1 MGDDLLSKTVSRFDW
16 LKDYLSIDED
26 IRYLKWKINKMKAEE
41 ERWSVGD
48 LSHVHLEAK
57 STGSHTMDNYEK
69 YQSQVKELIHEQN
82 ELLAL
87 IDTFKGYSNDILR
100 LKYIEGKTLEEIAEI
115 LGYSESA
122 IQRKHAE
129 LHRCLDWLD
138 HWEETKYKFEN
149 RFDYQTK

>member
-1 MGDDLLSKTVSRFDW
+1 MRTGSRFDW

-41 ERWSVGD
+41 ERWSTGD
-48 LSHVHLEAK
+48 LFHIHLEAK
-57 STGSHTMDNYEK
+57 STGSHTMDNYEE
-69 YQSQVKELIHEQN
+69 YQKQVEALQQEQKA
-82 ELLAL
+82 LLAL
-87 IDTFKGYSNDILR
+87 VNTFKGYSNDLLR

-122 IQRKHAE
+122 IQRKRAE

-138 HWEETKYKFEN
+138 HWEETKDQLEN
-149 RFDYQTK
+149 RLDYQTK